1 MNCAIGY
8 TASEHP
14 RWDGCTDT
22 VETGCHLTAS
32 ELNQPS
38 LQTDRLLLRP
48 FCSQDVAPLVHLAGD
63 RQVAATTLRIPYP
76 YREQDAIDF
85 VSSCQPDFELG
96 FGARF
101 AITIRDELCGAV
113 GLHVERTHNHAELGY
128 WIGVP
133 YWGRG
138 YATEAAAAVIR
149 YGFDTLDLH
158 RIQASVLAGN
168 PASARVLLKV
178 GMRLEG
184 SLRDHVCKWEKFYDL
199 EWYGILR
206 SDCTRTKPSR
216 PV

>member
-1 MNCAIGY
+1 
-8 TASEHP
+8 
-14 RWDGCTDT
+14 
-22 VETGCHLTAS
+22 V
-32 ELNQPS
+32 NQPS
-38 LQTDRLLLRP
+38 LQTARLFLRQ
-48 FCSQDVAPLVHLAGD
+48 FCLQDVVDLVRLAGD
-63 RQVAATTLRIPYP
+63 RQVAATTLRIPHP

-85 VSSCQPDFELG
+85 VSSCRPDFELG
-96 FGARF
+96 FGPRF

-158 RIQASVLAGN
+158 RIHASVFAGN
-168 PASARVLLKV
+168 SASARVLLKV

-184 SLRDHVCKWEKFYDL
+184 RLRGHVCKWEKFYDL
-199 EWYGILR
+199 ECYGMLR
-206 SDCTRTKPSR
+206 SDWTRTEPSG
-216 PV
+216 PVC